1 MATKEGHLQQEQRGS
16 FSFEMRP
23 HRGRGLCRPHAATA
37 QA

>member
-1 MATKEGHLQQEQRGS
+1 MGTKENHLQQERCGS

-23 HRGRGLCRPHAATA
+23 HRGLCRPQAATA

>member
-1 MATKEGHLQQEQRGS
+1 MGTKENHLQQEQCGS

-23 HRGRGLCRPHAATA
+23 HWGQGPMPPQAATA